1 MGVQHFKGVC
11 ILPNTNHLPLLGPT
25 ATLYG
30 ALKKEAEKDGITSW
44 EGDEND
50 SPSGYV
56 CACFLSSIQWGR
68 AKGHWKMF
76 LEEQLPTNS
85 NFPNTSVSGTKNG
98 CPESSWLQATGQW
111 DHGALCAE
119 TEMVPL
125 WLPYRNTP
133 GNHFACFCPGDSY
146 RLLTVRQ

>member
-56 CACFLSSIQWGR
+56 CTCFLSSIQ
-68 AKGHWKMF
+68 
-76 LEEQLPTNS
+76 
-85 NFPNTSVSGTKNG
+85 
-98 CPESSWLQATGQW
+98 
-111 DHGALCAE
+111 
-119 TEMVPL
+119 
-125 WLPYRNTP
+125 
-133 GNHFACFCPGDSY
+133 
-146 RLLTVRQ
+146 